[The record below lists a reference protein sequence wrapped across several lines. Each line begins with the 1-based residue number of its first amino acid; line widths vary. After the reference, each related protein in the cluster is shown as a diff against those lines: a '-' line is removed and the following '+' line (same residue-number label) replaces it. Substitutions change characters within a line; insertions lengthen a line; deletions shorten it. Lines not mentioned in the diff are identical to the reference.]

1 MGVEEKMNKSRV
13 YSSVLAVITGLILWG
28 LADYN
33 ILDLTF
39 PRDPLDSHTFTLPM
53 VMLIFIVLLD
63 RESKK
68 AKAVE
73 WDQ

>member
-1 MGVEEKMNKSRV
+1 MGVEEKMNKSKV
-13 YSSVLAVITGLILWG
+13 YSSVLAVITGFILWG
-28 LADYN
+28 LADYY

-39 PRDPLDSHTFTLPM
+39 PRDPLDSYTITLPM

-68 AKAVE
+68 AKAAE

>member
-1 MGVEEKMNKSRV
+1 MNKSKV
-13 YSSVLAVITGLILWG
+13 YSSVLAVITGFSLWG
-28 LADYN
+28 LADYC

-39 PRDPLDSHTFTLPM
+39 PRDPLDGYTFTLPM

-68 AKAVE
+68 AKAAE

>member
-1 MGVEEKMNKSRV
+1 MGVEEKMNKSKV
-13 YSSVLAVITGLILWG
+13 YSSVLAVITGFILWG
-28 LADYN
+28 LADYY

-39 PRDPLDSHTFTLPM
+39 PRDPLDSYTFTLPM